1 MKIALIHAQ
10 PGANAST
17 DEHARRV
24 AAHLAARKDAVTCVT
39 NEKCEPLAPGVLM
52 ETLKP
57 FSLSASGRAKAFDSA
72 AETWCAKQ
80 KFDVVYSLGRT
91 SKADVLMLSEGVRET
106 RLELAKDSALAKSSE
121 ERTALELEAR
131 GMSRERSRF
140 VAVPSELVG
149 KDAMKR
155 HHVLPESIRLIRPG
169 VDLDLYSPTRREQD
183 GAAARQALGLDAS
196 AFVVAF
202 VADDWRVNGFDRLFK
217 VWDAVSASRASA
229 RLVVAG
235 SDPERASHEKSVLAS
250 RCKDTVRF
258 LPDRT
263 GLARIHYAADLFVLP
278 TRYDAFSR
286 AGLAALAC
294 GLPVVTTATNGL
306 AELIDEDVNGVAL
319 FGDDVRQTLYQQL
332 LSWTKPE
339 RARAA
344 RDSARAAAERCP
356 LESEARETASVIDE
370 AARAPA

>member
-1 MKIALIHAQ
+1 MKIAVLHAR
-10 PGANAST
+10 PGANADT

-24 AAHLAARKDAVTCVT
+24 VAHLATRGDDVTCVT
-39 NEKCEPLAPGVLM
+39 NERTEILAPATHVEVLR
-52 ETLKP
+52 P
-57 FSLSASGRAKAFDSA
+57 FGLSAAGRAKAFDA
-72 AETWCAKQ
+72 AAQAWCGKARP
-80 KFDVVYSLGRT
+80 DVVYSLGRT
-91 SKADVLMLSEGVRET
+91 SSAHVMRLSEGVRQT
-106 RLELAKDSALAKSSE
+106 RIELAPDSEFAKSAE
-121 ERTALELEAR
+121 ERALVDIEAR
-131 GMSRERSRF
+131 GMQRENARL

-155 HHVLPESIRLIRPG
+155 HHVLPESIRLARPG
-169 VDLDLYSPTRREQD
+169 VDLEGFSPTLHASSSSASRT
-183 GAAARQALGLDAS
+183 ALGLDLE

-202 VADDWRVNGFDRLFK
+202 VADGWSLHGFDRLFK
-217 VWDAVSASRASA
+217 VWDAVSASRPKA
-229 RLVVAG
+229 RLLVAG
-235 SDPERASHEKSVLAS
+235 SDANPAAHQKQVAAS

-258 LPDRT
+258 LPEGTD
-263 GLARIHYAADLFVLP
+263 LARVLHASDLFVLP

-344 RDSARAAAERCP
+344 RDASRAAAEKCP
-356 LESEARETASVIDE
+356 LESEARDTARVFDE
-370 AARAPA
+370 VAQGTA

>member
-24 AAHLAARKDAVTCVT
+24 AAHLVSEKNAVTCVT
-39 NEKCEPLAPGVLM
+39 NEKREPLAPGVLM

-57 FSLSASGRAKAFDSA
+57 FALSASGRAKAFDSA
-72 AETWCAKQ
+72 AESWCAKQ
-80 KFDVVYSLGRT
+80 GFDVVYSLGRT
-91 SKADVLMLSEGVRET
+91 SKADVLMLCEGVRET
-106 RLELAKDSALAKSSE
+106 RLELARDSVLAKSSE
-121 ERTALELEAR
+121 EKTALELEAR
-131 GMSRERSRF
+131 GMSRDRSKL
-140 VAVPSELVG
+140 VSVPSELVG
-149 KDAMKR
+149 RDAMKR
-155 HHVLPESIRLIRPG
+155 HHVLPELIRLVRPG
-169 VDLDLYSPTRREQD
+169 VDLDLYSPARRDQA
-183 GAAARQALGLDAS
+183 GPAARKDLGLDAS

-202 VADDWRVNGFDRLFK
+202 VADGWHVNGFDRLFK
-217 VWDAVSASRASA
+217 VWDAVSATRANA

-235 SDPERASHEKSVLAS
+235 YDLERATHEKSVAAS

-258 LPDRT
+258 LPEST
-263 GLARIHYAADLFVLP
+263 ELARILYASDLFVLP

-286 AGLAALAC
+286 AGLAAMAC

-306 AELIDEDVNGVAL
+306 AELVDEDVNGVAL

-339 RARAA
+339 RARSA
-344 RDSARAAAERCP
+344 RDASRSAAERCP
-356 LESEARETASVIDE
+356 LESEGRAAASAIDE
-370 AARAPA
+370 SRAN

>member
-24 AAHLAARKDAVTCVT
+24 AAHLVARKDAVTCVT
-39 NEKCEPLAPGVLM
+39 NEKCDPLAPGVAM

-80 KFDVVYSLGRT
+80 KFDLVYSLGRT
-91 SKADVLMLSEGVRET
+91 SKADVLMLCEGVRDT
-106 RLELAKDSALAKSSE
+106 RNELAKDSALAKSSE
-121 ERTALELEAR
+121 EKSALEIETR
-131 GMSRERSRF
+131 GMSRERAKL

-155 HHVLPESIRLIRPG
+155 HHVLPESIRLVRPG
-169 VDLDLYSPTRREQD
+169 VDLDLYSPTRREQE
-183 GAAARQALGLDAS
+183 GPAARKALGLDAN

-202 VADDWRVNGFDRLFK
+202 VADDWHVNGFDRLFK
-217 VWDAVSASRASA
+217 VWDAVSGSRASA

-235 SDPERASHEKSVLAS
+235 SDPERAAHEKMVAAS

-258 LPDRT
+258 VPAPADV
-263 GLARIHYAADLFVLP
+263 ARILHAADLFVLP

-286 AGLAALAC
+286 AGLAAMAC

-306 AELIDEDVNGVAL
+306 AELVDEDVNGVAL

-339 RARAA
+339 RARSA
-344 RDSARAAAERCP
+344 RDASRSAAERCP
-356 LESEARETASVIDE
+356 FESEARAAADAIDE
-370 AARAPA
+370 AARGSG

>member
-1 MKIALIHAQ
+1 MKIAVVHAH
-10 PGANAST
+10 PGTQADT

-24 AAHLAARKDAVTCVT
+24 VAHLAARGDQVTVVA
-39 NEKCEPLAPGVLM
+39 NERAEPLAPGTRV

-57 FSLSASGRAKAFDSA
+57 FALSAAARAKSFDSA
-72 AETWCAKQ
+72 AESWCAKE

-91 SKADVLMLSEGVRET
+91 SKSDVLRISEGVRQT
-106 RLELAKDSALAKSSE
+106 RIELAPDSEYAKSAE
-121 ERTALELEAR
+121 EKAVLEIEAR
-131 GMSRERSRF
+131 GMQRDRAKF
-140 VAVPSELVG
+140 VAVSSELVG

-155 HHVLPESIRLIRPG
+155 HHVLPELIRLVRPG
-169 VDLDLYSPTRREQD
+169 VDLETYSPARRAAN
-183 GAAARQALGLDAS
+183 GAAARSALGLDAG

-202 VADDWRVNGFDRLFK
+202 VADGWQVHGFDRLFK

-229 RLVVAG
+229 RLLVGGIDA
-235 SDPERASHEKSVLAS
+235 DAANHQKSVAAS

-258 LPDRT
+258 VPAGT
-263 GLARIHYAADLFVLP
+263 ELARVLHAADLFVLP

-356 LESEARETASVIDE
+356 LESEARETARAIDE
-370 AARAPA
+370 ARGG

>member
-24 AAHLAARKDAVTCVT
+24 AAHLVARRDAVTCVT
-39 NEKCEPLAPGVLM
+39 NEKCEPPATGVVM

-57 FSLSASGRAKAFDSA
+57 FALSAAGRAKAFDSA
-72 AETWCAKQ
+72 AETWCTNRG
-80 KFDVVYSLGRT
+80 FDAVYSLGRT
-91 SKADVLMLSEGVRET
+91 SKSDVLMLCEGVRDT
-106 RLELAKDSALAKSSE
+106 RLELARESALAKSSE
-121 ERTALELEAR
+121 EKTVLELEAR
-131 GMSRERSRF
+131 GMARERSKL

-155 HHVLPESIRLIRPG
+155 HHVLLESIRLVRPG
-169 VDLDLYSPTRREQD
+169 VDLDRYSPTRREQD
-183 GAAARQALGLDAS
+183 GAVSRQALGLDAS

-202 VADDWRVNGFDRLFK
+202 IANGWEVNGFDRLFK
-217 VWDAVSASRASA
+217 VWDAVSASRANA

-235 SDPERASHEKSVLAS
+235 SDPERATHERLVAAS

-258 LPDRT
+258 LPLAIALDRI
-263 GLARIHYAADLFVLP
+263 LYASDLFVLP

-286 AGLAALAC
+286 AGLAAMAC

-306 AELIDEDVNGVAL
+306 AELVDEDVNGVAL

-332 LSWTKPE
+332 LTWTKPE

-344 RDSARAAAERCP
+344 RDASRSAAERCP
-356 LESEARETASVIDE
+356 LESEGLAAASAIDE
-370 AARAPA
+370 ARGI